1 MSRLTDFKGDL
12 PTLIAALAEEPW
24 ELLSLWVEPT
34 GLHVL
39 LRDPGS
45 NQVAHRGFAL
55 ADDRFPTFSLVRPGA
70 SRLERAIADRQ
81 WVTAE
86 GASDKRAWIDHG
98 RWPAKGTYLGSR
110 FLAAAPY
117 VWQPAEAPGLH
128 LIPVG
133 PVHAGIIEPGH
144 FRFSVVGETVVRLE
158 TRLGYVHR
166 GIETLMVGKSVSDA
180 ARLAGRQSGD
190 STAAYALAFARAVEG
205 VGSIQAP
212 IRAQA
217 LRLVML
223 ELERIANHIGDVG
236 ALFGDVGAH
245 VLQMRCWAW
254 REDLARAAESAF
266 GHRLMMDCIVPGG
279 VRSAGDLSIYRPL
292 CLRLLEDLPR
302 ILKAYRSSATIRDR
316 MIGTGILPRET
327 TESFAAGGIVG
338 RASGRSFDARSLD
351 PLALELGFETA
362 TLNEGDVQARLLL
375 RIEECAR
382 SLVLIERLLE
392 RLADMDG
399 LTQAPLPAL
408 TGEGLALVE
417 GFRGDILVWLR
428 LADGKVQA
436 SHLRDPSWFQW
447 PLLEGAMDTAI
458 LADFPLV
465 NKSINGSYA
474 GHDG

>member
-1 MSRLTDFKGDL
+1 MSRLADFNGDL
-12 PTLIAALAEEPW
+12 PSLIAALGEEPW
-24 ELLSLWVEPT
+24 ELLSLWVEPK

-39 LRDPGS
+39 LRELES
-45 NQVAHRGFAL
+45 NAVLHRAFAL
-55 ADDRFPTFSLVRPGA
+55 ADDRFPSFSLVRPGA

-117 VWQPAEAPGLH
+117 VWQPAEAIGVH

-144 FRFSVVGETVVRLE
+144 FRFSVVGEKVVRLE
-158 TRLGYVHR
+158 TRLGYAHR
-166 GIETLMVGKSVSDA
+166 GIETLMVGKSIADA

-190 STAAYALAFARAVEG
+190 STVAYALAFARAVEG
-205 VGSIQAP
+205 VGTLQAP

-302 ILKAYRSSATIRDR
+302 ILRAYRSSATIRDR
-316 MIGTGILPRET
+316 MIGTGVIAKEKA
-327 TESFAAGGIVG
+327 EAYAAGGIVG

-362 TLNEGDVQARLLL
+362 IAQEGDVQARLLL

-392 RLADMDG
+392 QLAAMDG
-399 LTQAPLPAL
+399 ITQTPLPSL

-428 LADGKVQA
+428 LADGNVQA
-436 SHLRDPSWFQW
+436 SHLRDPSWLQW
-447 PLLEGAMDTAI
+447 PLLESAMDTAI